1 MDPEADSKAGS
12 GLNRDFLQ
20 HWGSRQMN
28 RCALAHIEIDS
39 VGGVAQIITGG
50 GGVNWRQRCC
60 RLVTGGVELIK
71 VTLFTEEAAGN
82 AKLGRKQQEHKN
94 EKHSRSSNTRRIDHV
109 PLGTD

>member
-39 VGGVAQIITGG
+39 VGGEAQIIT